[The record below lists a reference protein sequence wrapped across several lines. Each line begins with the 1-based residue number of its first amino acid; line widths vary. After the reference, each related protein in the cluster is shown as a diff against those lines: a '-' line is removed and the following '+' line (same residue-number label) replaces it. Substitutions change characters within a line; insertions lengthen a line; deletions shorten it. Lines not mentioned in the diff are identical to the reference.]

1 MEVEVAP
8 VLHNKVPVK
17 LLAVKTEVPQ
27 LLVTVTVGAGGTTL
41 GAAMPTAPK
50 LEQPVTV
57 LDWVTV

>member
-1 MEVEVAP
+1 MEVDVAP

-17 LLAVKTEVPQ
+17 LLAVSNDVPQ
-27 LLVTVTVGAGGTTL
+27 FLVTVTVGVEGKTW
-41 GAAMPTAPK
+41 GAAVPTAPK